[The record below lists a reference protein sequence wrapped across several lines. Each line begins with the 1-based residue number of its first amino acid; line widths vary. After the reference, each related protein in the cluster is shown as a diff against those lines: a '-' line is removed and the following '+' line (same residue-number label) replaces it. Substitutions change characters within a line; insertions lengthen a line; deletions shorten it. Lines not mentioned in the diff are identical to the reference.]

1 MSDCHGRFTTQDQNG
16 RNESAQQIQRH
27 PDQEEERE
35 KLVADLLDALDD
47 DSIGL
52 GDASILSTLEKINTI
67 DKTPTNLF
75 DTNASLNSLHE
86 QYSMAFEP
94 GSTRCVRKNRNTSL
108 VHKFTKSFARIA
120 AAAVICLGSVVAAQA
135 AGIDVF
141 GAVTHWTN
149 DLFQFVTP
157 NSTFAADQAEVGQQH
172 YSSLQEALNVHQIQ
186 EQLAPEIPKR
196 FQCVGI
202 EVDSSTENEM
212 AVFYG
217 HYVSNTDELRVT
229 ISKFPNN
236 QYLAIEK
243 DANPTEIYIKDGIE
257 HYIISDKGLEKA
269 TWYIGMYECNIY
281 GNITRDELI
290 AMINS
295 IYL

>member
-27 PDQEEERE
+27 PNQEEERE

-94 GSTRCVRKNRNTSL
+94 GFTRCVRKNRNTSL

-120 AAAVICLGSVVAAQA
+120 AVAVICLGSVVAAQA

-141 GAVTHWTN
+141 GAVAHWTN
-149 DLFQFVTP
+149 DLFQFVVP
-157 NSTFAADQAEVGQQH
+157 NSMLAAEQAEVDQKH
-172 YSSLQEALNVHQIQ
+172 YSSLQEALDDYHIQ
-186 EQLAPEIPKR
+186 EQLVPEIPER
-196 FQCVGI
+196 FKYEGI
-202 EVDSSTENEM
+202 TVRISEPMFFFYANYIDGGSTLNITLM
-212 AVFYG
+212 RA
-217 HYVSNTDELRVT
+217 
-229 ISKFPNN
+229 PNN
-236 QYLAIEK
+236 EHFLVEK
-243 DANPTEIYIKDGIE
+243 DATPTAKYMCNNVD
-257 HYIISDKGLEKA
+257 HYITSDNGREKA
-269 TWYIGMYECNIY
+269 IWINGEWECNIY
-281 GNITRDELI
+281 GNVSRSELI
-290 AMINS
+290 AMIDS
-295 IYL
+295 IYSR